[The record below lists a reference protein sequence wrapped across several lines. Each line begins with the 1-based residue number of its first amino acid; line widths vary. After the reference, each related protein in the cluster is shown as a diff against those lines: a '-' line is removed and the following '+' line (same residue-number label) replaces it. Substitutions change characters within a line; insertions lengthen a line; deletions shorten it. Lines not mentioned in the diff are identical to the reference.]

1 MKPFVQIATPH
12 EDILE
17 GRLTMDVF
25 AADLWQVANGKAPLD
40 YQDTDLFFQKTYL
53 TKGLKNI
60 IEVAKARLEGRSG
73 DSVIQLQT
81 PFGGGKTHT
90 LIALYHKAKEWNTK
104 VVVFDGTALNPKE
117 IKPWEELEKQLTGK
131 IEITKTTFRNISSPH
146 IDGRG
151 S

>member
-1 MKPFVQIATPH
+1 MKAFTQIAIPH
-12 EDILE
+12 SDILE

-25 AADLWQVANGKAPLD
+25 AADIWQVVNGKAPVD
-40 YQDTDLFFQKTYL
+40 YRDRDLFFRKTYP

-90 LIALYHKAKEWNTK
+90 LIALYHKAKEWNAK
-104 VVVFDGTALNPKE
+104 VVVFDGTALSPGE
-117 IKPWEELEKQLTGK
+117 VKPWEELERQLTG
-131 IEITKTTFRNISSPH
+131 N
-146 IDGRG
+146 D
-151 S
+151 